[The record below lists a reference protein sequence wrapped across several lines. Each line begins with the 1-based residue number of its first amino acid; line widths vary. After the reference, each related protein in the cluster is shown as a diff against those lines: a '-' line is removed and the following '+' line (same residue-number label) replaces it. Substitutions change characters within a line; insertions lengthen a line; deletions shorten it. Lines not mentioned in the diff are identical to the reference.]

1 MLVIV
6 DCSKAGFGE
15 ERVELDYNSSIEDLI
30 TLVTV
35 QNPHLDFDLVQLSF
49 NGSALHRRRKITE
62 SGIRDGDT
70 VTLFLQ
76 KDQGCCS
83 IL

>member
-1 MLVIV
+1 MLIIV

-15 ERVELDYNSSIEDLI
+15 ERVELDYGSTVEDLV

-35 QNPHLDFDLVQLSF
+35 QNPHLDFDYVQLHY
-49 NGSALHRRRKITE
+49 NGSHLLRRRKLNET
-62 SGIRDGDT
+62 GIRDGDI
-70 VTLFLQ
+70 VTLTIV